1 MIALLIVCLNGDNHI
16 TQALAIAQLT
26 KHQCKEL
33 VPTSEM
39 LHVFITSIFTNE
51 IVEVIPVKERN
62 QLSEDVLVLIHMQ
75 TILAPKV
82 QNQVR

>member
-1 MIALLIVCLNGDNHI
+1 MIALLIVCLNGDNQV

-26 KHQCKEL
+26 KHQRKEL
-33 VPTSEM
+33 VPTCEV
-39 LHVFITSIFTNE
+39 LHIFVTSIFTNE
-51 IVEVIPVKERN
+51 IVEVIPIKECY

-75 TILAPKV
+75 TILAAKV